1 MPGAAAT
8 LFPPASGELK
18 ATNRSFSPPPVT
30 NITAVAIPAGGPVTD
45 PGEVAERLNAP
56 VSKTGIR
63 LSADREFESLPLR
76 LRKYFVYILQS
87 ESDSGYYIGYTSN
100 LVRRIREHNSGKTRS
115 LKHRRPLRLVYF
127 EEYSSKSDA
136 EAREKQIKSWK
147 GGAAFK
153 QLLVESSPRC

>member
-1 MPGAAAT
+1 M
-8 LFPPASGELK
+8 
-18 ATNRSFSPPPVT
+18 
-30 NITAVAIPAGGPVTD
+30 
-45 PGEVAERLNAP
+45 NAP

-87 ESDSGYYIGYTSN
+87 ESDTGYYIGYTSN
-100 LVRRIREHNSGKTRS
+100 LARRIREHNLGKTRS

-127 EEYSSKSDA
+127 EEYSSKSEA
-136 EAREKQIKSWK
+136 EAREQQIKSWK
-147 GGAAFK
+147 GGTAFK